1 VLCAALGCALSA
13 SACLGG
19 HARAAAPGRPSAGIS
34 AASLP
39 TLASR
44 LDELFDHAP
53 SLARAVVGAHVES
66 LQSGQTVYTRRSE
79 SLVMPAST
87 MKIVTVAAAADRL
100 GWGYR
105 YRTTLE
111 AAGTVEDGVLHGDL
125 IVTGTGDPSIGSPDA
140 GDAPLFLEWAG
151 ALRERGITTV
161 EGRLVG
167 DDDVFDDERLGA
179 GWAWDYLGSGYA
191 APSGALSY
199 NENVAVIRVSPART
213 AGQPAMIQ
221 ATPPGHLLQI
231 VNEVTTSGK
240 GSSPTLVL
248 ARLPGSTHLEV
259 RGQVPLGGAASVRTA
274 SVDNPTRY
282 FVEALRLALQSR
294 GISVSGGAW
303 DIDDL
308 PSPPAAD
315 RRVIAEHESEPLSAL
330 AGYAMKVSQNFYGET
345 FFRTLGEAP
354 GQPATAERARDVIRT
369 TLSDWGIPS
378 DALVMYDGS
387 GLSRYDLIAP
397 AAMVA
402 VLRHVWHDERLRGPF
417 VAALPVAGHDGTL
430 ASRMTEAPLDRHVEA
445 KTGTINNVR
454 ALAGYLDTRAGD
466 KLTFA
471 IIVNNYTDPAARI
484 DAVVEQALALIAE
497 SN

>member
-1 VLCAALGCALSA
+1 
-13 SACLGG
+13 
-19 HARAAAPGRPSAGIS
+19 
-34 AASLP
+34 
-39 TLASR
+39 
-44 LDELFDHAP
+44 
-53 SLARAVVGAHVES
+53 
-66 LQSGQTVYTRRSE
+66 
-79 SLVMPAST
+79 MPAST

-105 YRTTLE
+105 YRTALE
-111 AAGTVEDGVLHGDL
+111 TAGTVEDGVLHGDL

-140 GDAPLFLEWAG
+140 GHAPLFLEWAG
-151 ALRERGITTV
+151 ALRAHGITTV
-161 EGRLVG
+161 EGRLIG
-167 DDDVFDDERLGA
+167 DDDLFDDERLGA

-199 NENVAVIRVSPART
+199 NENVAVLHVSPART
-213 AGQPAMIQ
+213 AGQPAIIQ
-221 ATPPGHLLQI
+221 ASPPGHLLEI
-231 VNEVTTSGK
+231 ANEVTTGEP
-240 GSSPTLVL
+240 GSSPTLAL

-259 RGQVPLGGAASVRTA
+259 RGQVPLGSAAAVRTA

-308 PSPPAAD
+308 PSRPAAAS
-315 RRVIAEHESEPLSAL
+315 RRVIAEHESEPLSSL

-354 GQPATAERARDVIRT
+354 GQAATAERAREVIRT
-369 TLSDWGIPS
+369 TLNEWGVPAN
-378 DALVMYDGS
+378 ALVMYDGS

-430 ASRMTEAPLDRHVEA
+430 ASRMTQAPLDRHVEA

-466 KLTFA
+466 KLAFA
-471 IIVNNYTDPAARI
+471 IIVNNYTDPAAQI
-484 DAVVEQALALIAE
+484 DAVVEQALALIAV
-497 SN
+497 SH